1 MISRTPDIKIDEE
14 NVFDSDTMDREPYVR
29 YISEM
34 LGAVRGPFVVAL
46 DAPWGTGKTTSI
58 KMIEALLKNSGHK
71 CLYFNA
77 WKADHTSDPLIPLL
91 AQLTKVSS
99 TPTKQEKFIQGLKK
113 GASKLPGIF
122 LNTAVR
128 VATVNAISGDEVLE
142 TVLSDG
148 TGRLSDALMD
158 SYFSEE
164 AVIED
169 LRRQLQEGLDDL
181 GADET
186 KRLFFFVDELDRC
199 RPNFAIAVLERI
211 KHIFD
216 IPNIVFVLS
225 VDLSQL
231 AESAKS
237 IYGPGA
243 NTMGYLTRFFDLQIG
258 LPRADA
264 RGFIESLFKDTSYYR
279 GIDKNNVAAESL
291 DEEVEI
297 FIDCFNCLAEIYSL
311 SLRDRQRCLTRFD
324 VAASMGKSSIRPHP
338 VFAAI
343 LVVYRMMEPGLY
355 KRLQKREIEP
365 LDLYEAIRKKPFY
378 ERFSQT
384 YAFSLEKI
392 FDFLI
397 VADGQ
402 STRAQAELDELTR
415 RANSSSDLDAL
426 ESSMAADRLRTLRL
440 LSRGISSDLFYELVE
455 KIDLSVVLN

>member
-1 MISRTPDIKIDEE
+1 MISRTPDIKIDEK
-14 NVFDSDTMDREPYVR
+14 NVFDSDSMERESYVR

-34 LGAVRGPFVVAL
+34 LEAVKGPFVVAL
-46 DAPWGTGKTTSI
+46 DAPWGTGKTTTI
-58 KMIEALLKNSGHK
+58 KMIEALLKNSGHN

-99 TPTKQEKFIQGLKK
+99 TSTKQEKFIQGIKK
-113 GASKLPGIF
+113 GASKLPGIL

-128 VATVNAISGDEVLE
+128 VATVNAINSDEVLE

-169 LRRQLQEGLDDL
+169 LRRHLQEGLDDL
-181 GADET
+181 GADDANH
-186 KRLFFFVDELDRC
+186 LFFFVDELDRC

-225 VDLSQL
+225 VDLTQL
-231 AESAKS
+231 AESARS
-237 IYGPGA
+237 IYGPRTD
-243 NTMGYLTRFFDLQIG
+243 TMGYLTRFFDLQIG
-258 LPRADA
+258 LPRADG
-264 RGFIESLFKDTSYYR
+264 RGFIEYLFKDTSYYR
-279 GIDKNNVAAESL
+279 AIDKDDVTAASL
-291 DEEVEI
+291 DEEVEM
-297 FIDCFNCLAEIYSL
+297 FIDCFYCLAEIYSL

-343 LVVYRMMEPGLY
+343 LVVYRMMEPVLY
-355 KRLQKREIEP
+355 KRLQRREIEP
-365 LDLYEAIRKKPFY
+365 IDLYEAIKKKPFY
-378 ERFSQT
+378 ENFAQT
-384 YAFSLEKI
+384 YSFSLEKI
-392 FDFLI
+392 SDFLI
-397 VADGQ
+397 IADMQ
-402 STRAQAELDELTR
+402 SITAQAELDELTR
-415 RANSSSDLDAL
+415 RATSSSDFDASN
-426 ESSMAADRLRTLRL
+426 SSMAAERLRTLRL

-455 KIDLSVVLN
+455 KIDLSVVLK